1 MVRAEHEIYQ
11 YLRHKKKFPGV
22 WCAGCG
28 IGIVLAAII
37 RAVDRLGLNRDDVA
51 MVSGIGCSGRM
62 SVYVDFNTMHTTH
75 GRALAFATGLK
86 LARPNLHVLVV
97 MGDGDALAIGGNH
110 FMHTARR
117 NIDLTAIVINNS
129 IYGMT
134 GGQYSPSTPDGV
146 FTATDPYGHIE
157 RAVSPCDVAIASGAS
172 FVARSTVYH
181 ARELDRFIE
190 LGMQKKGFAM
200 IEAVSYCHTTFGR
213 LNKIPSPV
221 DMMRQ
226 LKDQSVNVEAARN
239 MSDEE
244 RQSKIVRGVLV
255 DRNLPEYVTEYD
267 RVIARAQGKGEG
279 TRTNTDRIL
288 GL

>member
-1 MVRAEHEIYQ
+1 MVREEHEIYQ

-28 IGIVLAAII
+28 IGIVLAAIV

-117 NIDLTAIVINNS
+117 NMDLTAIVINNS

-146 FTATDPYGHIE
+146 LTATDPYGHIE
-157 RAVSPCDVAIASGAS
+157 RSVSPCDVAIAAGAA

-181 ARELDRFIE
+181 ARELDRLIE

-213 LNKIPSPV
+213 LNKISSPV
-221 DMMRQ
+221 EMMRQ
-226 LKDQSVNVEAARN
+226 LKDQSVNLEAARN
-239 MSDEE
+239 MSEEE
-244 RQSKIVRGVLV
+244 RQGKIIRGVLV
-255 DRNLPEYVTEYD
+255 DRDLPEYVSEYD
-267 RVIARAQGKGEG
+267 RVIELAQGRAQPTTKPV
-279 TRTNTDRIL
+279 D